1 MKRINEMTIKEA
13 MNMINNKIAEIESHE
28 KAKMEDFEALETLD
42 EMRRMLGTVENA
54 LDEMKEW

>member
-13 MNMINNKIAEIESHE
+13 MNMINNKIAEIERRTRMT
-28 KAKMEDFEALETLD
+28 MEDCEALETLD
-42 EMRRMLGTVENA
+42 EMRSNLGTIENV